1 MLEPEDEVVG
11 VRRCYR
17 TPSGFVLMI
26 VSTILLPR
34 PGIKID
40 PRQDPS
46 LTGNAGLLLFGEL
59 VRATNLVERLDLAID
74 GVRPFKQ
81 RRRGLSGGQ
90 AMVALAETI
99 AAGAS
104 HLAHLDL
111 VRNDAAGAE
120 LRAVASTP
128 APTTA
133 GQLLR
138 RYTIWQCRAVVR
150 ELAAAG
156 NQLDR
161 TLGLPLAAP
170 VTLDMDSTLSDVYG
184 DKDGLDAFNYEGRK
198 GIRTQLVSWSERR
211 RILASD
217 LRRGSASEMP
227 PAPALL
233 RRALQTLPEGHGPVS
248 ARGDT
253 GFFSLQI
260 LETCRRHD
268 VGFAISVP
276 RRPDIMNLRY
286 QLKMK
291 DWRPALDMRN
301 TEIAELPYT
310 PAGWRQEPLR
320 LIIRRVRIPA
330 DELSQNPRSRRRRTV
345 PKDQLE
351 LLAAGRCEYVY
362 GYSFLVTDLLGD
374 AAEIEHWHRQRARVE
389 ERIKDAKSGAALRH
403 LPMHDQHAN
412 WAWMTA
418 CVVAHNLTSLLS
430 AVTASVNHQHLME
443 TVATA
448 TSEQELRRPAPQRVQ
463 PHNLELVRRW
473 LIGVPGRLVRGGR
486 QVFLLL
492 AAAMPWRTAFEA
504 TFQRLRLLTDGG

>member
-1 MLEPEDEVVG
+1 MA
-11 VRRCYR
+11 
-17 TPSGFVLMI
+17 T
-26 VSTILLPR
+26 TILLPR
-34 PGIKID
+34 PCIKID
-40 PRQDPS
+40 PRQDPT
-46 LTGNAGLLLFGEL
+46 LTANSGLLLFGEL

-81 RRRGLSGGQ
+81 RNRGLSGGQ
-90 AMVALAETI
+90 VMVAMAESI

-104 HLAHLDL
+104 HLVHLDL
-111 VRNDAAGAE
+111 LRNDVAGAE
-120 LRAVASTP
+120 LRAVGSTP

-138 RYTIWQCRAVVR
+138 RFGIWQCRAAVR
-150 ELAAAG
+150 ELALAG
-156 NQLDR
+156 NELDR
-161 TLGLPLAAP
+161 RLGLPLAAP
-170 VTLDMDSTLSDVYG
+170 VTLDMDSTLSEVYG
-184 DKDGLDAFNYEGRK
+184 AKDGLAAFNYEGRK
-198 GIRTQLVSWSERR
+198 GLRTQLVSWSERR

-260 LETCRRHD
+260 LQTCRRHD
-268 VGFAISVP
+268 VGFAISV
-276 RRPDIMNLRY
+276 RRRQDIMNLRY
-286 QLKMK
+286 QLKMG

-301 TEIAELPYT
+301 AEIAELPFT
-310 PAGWRQEPLR
+310 PGGWEHEPLR

-345 PKDQLE
+345 PKDQME

-389 ERIKDAKSGAALRH
+389 ERIKDTKTGAALRH

-418 CVVAHNLTSLLS
+418 CVIAHNLTSMLS
-430 AVTASVNHQHLME
+430 AVTASVNHQHLMDK
-443 TVATA
+443 VATA
-448 TSEQELRRPAPQRVQ
+448 TTEEDLRRPAPERVQ

-486 QVFLLL
+486 QVCLLL
-492 AAAMPWRTAFEA
+492 AAAMPWRKVFDA
-504 TFQRLRLLTDGG
+504 TYQRLRLLTSSG

>member
-1 MLEPEDEVVG
+1 MMVA
-11 VRRCYR
+11 
-17 TPSGFVLMI
+17 
-26 VSTILLPR
+26 LLIPTS
-34 PGIKID
+34 PPNIKID

-46 LTGNAGLLLFGEL
+46 LTANAGLLLFGEL
-59 VRATNLVERLDLAID
+59 ARGLDLVHRLDLAID

-90 AMVALAETI
+90 ALVSVAETI
-99 AAGAS
+99 AAGGS
-104 HLAHLDL
+104 HLAHLEV
-111 VRNDAAGAE
+111 VRGDDAGAQM
-120 LRAVASTP
+120 RAVAETP
-128 APTTA
+128 PPTTA
-133 GQLLR
+133 GQLLAR
-138 RYTIWQCRAVVR
+138 FTISQCRAVVR
-150 ELAAAG
+150 ELAVAG

-161 TLGLPLAAP
+161 QLGLPVAAP
-170 VTLDMDSTLSDVYG
+170 VTLDMDSTLSEVYG
-184 DKDGLDAFNYEGRK
+184 DKDGLAAFNYEGRK

-217 LRRGSASEMP
+217 LRRGSASEAP

-233 RRALQTLPEGHGPVS
+233 RRALDTLPEGHGPVS

-260 LETCRRHD
+260 LRACRRHD

-276 RRPDIMNLRY
+276 RRQDIMNLRY

-291 DWRPALDMRN
+291 DWGPALDMRN
-301 TEIAELPYT
+301 AEIAELPYT
-310 PAGWRQEPLR
+310 PADWEQEPLR
-320 LIIRRVRIPA
+320 MIVRRVRIPA
-330 DELSQNPRSRRRRTV
+330 GELSQSPRSRRRRTV

-362 GYSFLVTDLLGD
+362 GYSFLITDLIGD

-389 ERIKDAKSGAALRH
+389 ERIKDAKSGGALRH

-418 CVVAHNLTSLLS
+418 CVIAHNLTSMLS
-430 AVTASVNHQHLME
+430 AVTATVNHQHLME
-443 TVATA
+443 KVATA
-448 TSEQELRRPAPQRVQ
+448 TTEEDLRRPAPERVQ

-473 LIGVPGRLVRGGR
+473 LIGVPGRLVHGGR

-492 AAAMPWRTAFEA
+492 AAAMPWRQVFGA
-504 TFQRLRLLTDGG
+504 TYQRLRLLTASG